1 MCPGN
6 KIANFELLT
15 MVVQL
20 VQDWEF
26 ELEDASITSLLDIP
40 YHQGTTVQP
49 QPMPNFVFRKRRP
62 ATA

>member
-1 MCPGN
+1 MQTPPLPC
-6 KIANFELLT
+6 L
-15 MVVQL
+15 
-20 VQDWEF
+20 QDWEF
-26 ELEDASITSLLDIP
+26 ELADASITSLLDIP